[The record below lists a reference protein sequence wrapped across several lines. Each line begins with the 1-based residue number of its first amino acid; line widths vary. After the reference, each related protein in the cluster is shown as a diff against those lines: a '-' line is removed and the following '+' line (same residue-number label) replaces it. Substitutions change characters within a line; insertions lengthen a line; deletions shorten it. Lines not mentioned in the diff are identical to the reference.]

1 MCGRFSLQTPVPDL
15 AELFEADP
23 SRLGEWSPRYNMA
36 PTDEV
41 IALRRRAEGRELVPL
56 RWGLIPN
63 WAEDPG
69 SLPLMINA
77 RSESL
82 ETRRAFR
89 DLILDRRC
97 AVLADG
103 FYEWRTEGGV
113 KQPYF
118 VRRRDGTPMALAGL
132 WDIWR
137 GPDGPVGSCTI
148 VTTDA
153 NDLLEPL
160 HDRMPVILEGEG
172 AQMWLDLDISE
183 LTMEPLKPFRRGG
196 ARGVRGQRPG
206 QPRGRGRPGLH
217 RAARR
222 ADPRGGGLG
231 TAPPARRGAAGPA
244 RALLCLACISPG
256 AACGLRPSGRSSSLR
271 RPVAHSPT
279 KARAPE
285 RRSRI
290 RIRLR
295 SRCR

>member
-23 SRLGEWSPRYNMA
+23 AELAEWSARHNVA
-36 PTDEV
+36 PTDDV
-41 IALRRRAEGRELVPL
+41 IALRRGGSGRELVPL

-63 WAEDPG
+63 WAADPG

-77 RSESL
+77 RAESI

-118 VRRRDGTPMALAGL
+118 VRRRDGRPMALAGL
-132 WDIWR
+132 WDLWR

-153 NDLLEPL
+153 NPLLEPL
-160 HDRMPVILEGEG
+160 HGRMPVILEDAG

-183 LTMEPLKPFRRGG
+183 RTLEPLKPFDAQALEVFAVSRRVNRV
-196 ARGVRGQRPG
+196 A
-206 QPRGRGRPGLH
+206 LD
-217 RAARR
+217 
-222 ADPRGGGLG
+222 DPSCSEPLD
-231 TAPPARRGAAGPA
+231 APIRSAAGWGRRP
-244 RALLCLACISPG
+244 RPG
-256 AACGLRPSGRSSSLR
+256 AAPPDQLGLFPASG
-271 RPVAHSPT
+271 
-279 KARAPE
+279 
-285 RRSRI
+285 
-290 RIRLR
+290 
-295 SRCR
+295 

>member
-183 LTMEPLKPFRRGG
+183 LTMEPLKPFDAEALEVFAVSGRVNRVAVDGPACTEPLDAPIRGAEGWGRRP
-196 ARGVRGQRPG
+196 RPG
-206 QPRGRGRPGLH
+206 E
-217 RAARR
+217 
-222 ADPRGGGLG
+222 
-231 TAPPARRGAAGPA
+231 APPDQLGLFAA
-244 RALLCLACISPG
+244 PG
-256 AACGLRPSGRSSSLR
+256 
-271 RPVAHSPT
+271 
-279 KARAPE
+279 
-285 RRSRI
+285 
-290 RIRLR
+290 
-295 SRCR
+295 